1 MLKTTLKCA
10 SILTI
15 IAMFIGLAGCILNP
29 KDDQV
34 PPAKP
39 KYVYLDLTR
48 KDDPIK
54 NLVTAYQEHNI
65 APIEKLL
72 HEQYLWYNQPYDVS
86 HSGLDEYINKG
97 TEVTYT
103 ENVFLAADK
112 RSADPTK
119 YIDRL
124 ELTIEDGSW
133 QQVSEFLG
141 NPCDDCWQTTREYF
155 IRVVIDGGEN
165 TLYGNDLV
173 QFTVV
178 PVMEGGKKL
187 YKIGRADDVQKPTS
201 L

>member
-1 MLKTTLKCA
+1 MLKTTLKCV

-15 IAMFIGLAGCILNP
+15 ITVFIGLAGCILNP
-29 KDDQV
+29 KDDKV
-34 PPAKP
+34 PPSKP
-39 KYVYLDLTR
+39 KYVYLDLTH

-72 HEQYLWYNQPYDVS
+72 HSLYIWRNQDWDVANNHLPES
-86 HSGLDEYINKG
+86 YSR
-97 TEVTYT
+97 TEEIATT
-103 ENVFLAADK
+103 TNIFLAADK
-112 RSADPTK
+112 RSEPTK
-119 YIDRL
+119 YIDKL

-155 IRVVIDGGEN
+155 ITVVMEGGN
-165 TLYGNDLV
+165 TTLYGNDQV

-178 PVMEGGKKL
+178 PVTEGSKKL
-187 YKIGRADDVQKPTS
+187 YKIGRADDLKKTN
-201 L
+201 

>member
-1 MLKTTLKCA
+1 MLKTTLKSA

-34 PPAKP
+34 PPSKP
-39 KYVYLDLTR
+39 KYVYLDLTH

-65 APIEKLL
+65 VPILKLL
-72 HEQYLWYNQPYDVS
+72 HSLYIWRNQEQDVAE
-86 HSGLDEYINKG
+86 GLQESYSL
-97 TEVTYT
+97 TEEISSTT
-103 ENVFLAADK
+103 NLFLAADK
-112 RSADPTK
+112 RSDPSK
-119 YIDRL
+119 YVEKL

-133 QQVSEFLG
+133 QPVYEFLG

-155 IRVVIDGGEN
+155 ITLLVDGGEN
-165 TLYGNDLV
+165 TVYGNDLV

-187 YKIGRADDVQKPTS
+187 YKIGRADDVQKSTG

>member
-72 HEQYLWYNQPYDVS
+72 HSLYIWRNQEQDVAK
-86 HSGLDEYINKG
+86 GLQESYSL
-97 TEVTYT
+97 TEEISSTR
-103 ENVFLAADK
+103 NLFLAADK
-112 RSADPTK
+112 RSEPSK
-119 YIDRL
+119 YVEKL

-133 QQVSEFLG
+133 QPVYEFLG

-155 IRVVIDGGEN
+155 ITLLVDGGEN
-165 TLYGNDLV
+165 TVYGNDLV

-187 YKIGRADDVQKPTS
+187 YKIGRADDVQKSTG

>member
-65 APIEKLL
+65 VPILKLL
-72 HEQYLWYNQPYDVS
+72 HSLYIWRNQEQDVAE
-86 HSGLDEYINKG
+86 GLQESYSL
-97 TEVTYT
+97 TEEISSTT
-103 ENVFLAADK
+103 NLFLAADK
-112 RSADPTK
+112 RSDPSK
-119 YIDRL
+119 YVEKL

-133 QQVSEFLG
+133 QPVYEFLG

-155 IRVVIDGGEN
+155 ITLLVDGGEN
-165 TLYGNDLV
+165 TVYGNDLV

-187 YKIGRADDVQKPTS
+187 YKIGRADDVQKSTG

>member
-39 KYVYLDLTR
+39 KYVYLDLTH

-65 APIEKLL
+65 VPILKLL
-72 HEQYLWYNQPYDVS
+72 HSLYIWRNQEQDVAE
-86 HSGLDEYINKG
+86 GLQESYSL
-97 TEVTYT
+97 TEEISSTT
-103 ENVFLAADK
+103 NLFLAADK
-112 RSADPTK
+112 RSDPSK
-119 YIDRL
+119 YVEKL

-133 QQVSEFLG
+133 QPVYEFLG

-155 IRVVIDGGEN
+155 ITLLVDGGEN
-165 TLYGNDLV
+165 TVYGNDLV

-187 YKIGRADDVQKPTS
+187 YKIGRADDVQKSTG